1 MTMSTSSITST
12 TGSDAAPA
20 KGPALRDRARTAGRR
35 PMRLRPGAGEQLR
48 GGPFAYVALVL
59 VGIGSLLPLY
69 WTLVAA
75 SHTQD
80 EVLATTPPLLPG
92 GRLPH
97 NLEAAWTQAN
107 LGKAIVNSVVVAGC
121 VTAATLF
128 FCTLAG
134 YAFAKMRFRGRGA
147 LMTAVVATLTIPPQL
162 GVVPLFMVMSG
173 LGWGGRLES
182 VIFPTLVSAFGVFFM
197 RQYLSEALPYELVEA
212 AKVDGANNF
221 RIVRSVVLPVARP
234 AMMVLGMLTFVQ
246 AWNDF
251 FWPYL
256 ALNQQNPTLQVALGR
271 LSASYTPD
279 QSIVMAGAL
288 ISTLP
293 LLVVFVI
300 FGKRIVGG
308 IMSGAV
314 KG

>member
-1 MTMSTSSITST
+1 MTTTST
-12 TGSDAAPA
+12 VTAPDHRRVA
-20 KGPALRDRARTAGRR
+20 KAPVRGESPRR
-35 PMRLRPGAGEQLR
+35 RRFKPGAGRQHHA
-48 GGPFAYVALVL
+48 GPFAYIALAV
-59 VGIGSLLPLY
+59 VGLGSLFPLY

-75 SHTQD
+75 SRTQD
-80 EVLATTPPLLPG
+80 EVLDTSPPLIPG
-92 GRLPH
+92 GNLFN
-97 NLEAAWTQAN
+97 NLEAAWEQAN
-107 LGKAIVNSVVVAGC
+107 LGKAIVNTVIVSASI
-121 VTAATLF
+121 TLATLF

-134 YAFAKMRFRGRGA
+134 YAFAKMRFKGRGV
-147 LMTAVVATLTIPPQL
+147 LMTMVIATLTIPPQL
-162 GVVPLFMVMSG
+162 SVVPLFMMMSDI
-173 LGWGGRLES
+173 GWGGQLES

-197 RQYLSEALPYELVEA
+197 RQYLLEALPYELIEA
-212 AKVDGANNF
+212 GRMDGANNL
-221 RIVRSVVLPVARP
+221 RIVWSIVLPVARP

-256 ALNQQNPTLQVALGR
+256 ALNQQDPTLQVALGQ
-271 LSASYTPD
+271 LSASYVPD

-300 FGKRIVGG
+300 FGKQIVGG

>member
-1 MTMSTSSITST
+1 MTITST
-12 TGSDAAPA
+12 PA
-20 KGPALRDRARTAGRR
+20 KVSAPGRPKPDRRAPRKARLA
-35 PMRLRPGAGEQLR
+35 MGAGDTHKA
-48 GGPFAYVALVL
+48 GPFTYIALIVI
-59 VGIGSLLPLY
+59 GIGSILPLY
-69 WTLVAA
+69 WTFVAA

-80 EVLATTPPLLPG
+80 EVLASTPPFLPG
-92 GRLPH
+92 GRLWH
-97 NLEAAWTQAN
+97 NLQAAWEGAA
-107 LGKAIVNSVVVAGC
+107 LGKAIVNTLIVSASI
-121 VTAATLF
+121 TAATLF

-134 YAFAKMRFRGRGA
+134 YAFAKMRFKGRGW
-147 LMTAVVATLTIPPQL
+147 LMTAVIATLTIPPQL
-162 GVVPLFMVMSG
+162 SVVPLFMMMSDI
-173 LGWGGRLES
+173 GWSGKLES

-197 RQYLSEALPYELVEA
+197 RQYLLEALPYELIEA
-212 AKVDGANNF
+212 AKIDGASNF
-221 RIVRSVVLPVARP
+221 RIVLSVVLPVARP

-256 ALNQQNPTLQVALGR
+256 ALNQQNPTIQVALGQ

-293 LLVVFVI
+293 LLVVFVV
-300 FGKRIVGG
+300 FGKQIVGG

>member
-1 MTMSTSSITST
+1 MTTTSPRTAPDSRHVSKA
-12 TGSDAAPA
+12 AAPGA
-20 KGPALRDRARTAGRR
+20 PSRRNRFQQGAGRQHH
-35 PMRLRPGAGEQLR
+35 A
-48 GGPFAYVALVL
+48 GPFAYFALAV
-59 VGIGSLLPLY
+59 VGIGSLFPLY

-75 SHTQD
+75 SRTQD
-80 EVLATTPPLLPG
+80 EILDTTPPFVPG
-92 GRLPH
+92 GNLFH
-97 NLEAAWTQAN
+97 NLEAAWEQAH
-107 LGKAIVNSVVVAGC
+107 LGKAIWNTLVVSASI
-121 VTAATLF
+121 TAATLF

-162 GVVPLFMVMSG
+162 SVVPLFMMMSDI
-173 LGWGGRLES
+173 GWGGQLES

-197 RQYLSEALPYELVEA
+197 RQYLSEALPYELIEA
-212 AKVDGANNF
+212 GKVDGANNL
-221 RIVRSVVLPVARP
+221 RVVWSIVLPVARP

-256 ALNQQNPTLQVALGR
+256 ALNQENPTLQVALGQ
-271 LSASYTPD
+271 LSASYVPD

-293 LLVVFVI
+293 LLVVFVV

>member
-1 MTMSTSSITST
+1 MTTTSPVTVP
-12 TGSDAAPA
+12 DHRQVPRAAVPGTPPRRSRF
-20 KGPALRDRARTAGRR
+20 KQGAGRQHH
-35 PMRLRPGAGEQLR
+35 A
-48 GGPFAYVALVL
+48 GPFAYFALAV
-59 VGIGSLLPLY
+59 VGIGSLFPLY

-75 SHTQD
+75 SRTQD
-80 EVLATTPPLLPG
+80 EILDTTPPFVPG
-92 GRLPH
+92 GNLFH
-97 NLEAAWTQAN
+97 NLEAAWEQAH
-107 LGKAIVNSVVVAGC
+107 LGKAIWNTLVVSASI
-121 VTAATLF
+121 TAATLF

-162 GVVPLFMVMSG
+162 SVVPLFMMMSDI
-173 LGWGGRLES
+173 GWGGQLES

-197 RQYLSEALPYELVEA
+197 RQYLSEALPYELIEA
-212 AKVDGANNF
+212 GKVDGANNL
-221 RIVRSVVLPVARP
+221 RVVWSIVLPVARP

-256 ALNQQNPTLQVALGR
+256 ALNQENPTLQVALGQ
-271 LSASYTPD
+271 LSASYVPD

-293 LLVVFVI
+293 LLVVFVV

>member
-1 MTMSTSSITST
+1 MTTTSPIKTAADLTPAPPSAP
-12 TGSDAAPA
+12 GS
-20 KGPALRDRARTAGRR
+20 GGRAR
-35 PMRLRPGAGEQLR
+35 LKLGAGQQLK
-48 GGPFAYVALVL
+48 GGPFTYAALVV
-59 VGIGSLLPLY
+59 VGLGSIFPLY

-75 SHTQD
+75 SHDQQR
-80 EVLATTPPLLPG
+80 VLDSPPPLLPG
-92 GRLPH
+92 GRLWS
-97 NLEAAWTQAN
+97 NLQAAWEQAN

-121 VTAATLF
+121 ITVATLF

-134 YAFAKMRFRGRGA
+134 YAFAKMRFRGRGF
-147 LMTAVVATLTIPPQL
+147 LMTAVIATLTIPPQL
-162 GVVPLFMVMSG
+162 SVVPLFMMMSDI
-173 LGWGGRLES
+173 GWGGKLES
-182 VIFPTLVSAFGVFFM
+182 VIFPTLVGAFGVFFM
-197 RQYLSEALPYELVEA
+197 RQYLLEALPYELIEA
-212 AKVDGANNF
+212 AKVDGATNF
-221 RIVRSVVLPVARP
+221 RIVWSVVLPVARP

-251 FWPYL
+251 FWPFL
-256 ALNQQNPTLQVALGR
+256 ALNQQNPTIQVALGQ

-293 LLVVFVI
+293 LLLVFVVF
-300 FGKRIVGG
+300 GKQIVGG

>member
-1 MTMSTSSITST
+1 MTLTSPS
-12 TGSDAAPA
+12 PV
-20 KGPALRDRARTAGRR
+20 KGPAVPSRTAHRAPKRR
-35 PMRLRPGAGEQLR
+35 SRFKPGAGQQLK
-48 GGPFAYVALVL
+48 GGPFAYIALIV

-80 EVLATTPPLLPG
+80 DVLASTPPFLPG
-92 GRLPH
+92 GRLLD
-97 NLEAAWTQAN
+97 NLQAAWDQAH
-107 LGKAIVNSVVVAGC
+107 LGKAIVNSFIVSACITV
-121 VTAATLF
+121 ATLF

-147 LMTAVVATLTIPPQL
+147 LMTGVIATLTIPPQL
-162 GVVPLFMVMSG
+162 SVVPLFMLMSD
-173 LGWGGRLES
+173 LGWSGSLES

-197 RQYLSEALPYELVEA
+197 RQYLSEALPYELIEA
-212 AKVDGANNF
+212 AKIDGANNF
-221 RIVRSVVLPVARP
+221 RIVLSVVLPVARP

-251 FWPYL
+251 FWPFL
-256 ALNQQNPTLQVALGR
+256 SLNAENPTLQVALGQ

-293 LLVVFVI
+293 LLIVFVI
-300 FGKRIVGG
+300 FGKQIVGG

>member
-1 MTMSTSSITST
+1 MTTTSPVTAPDHRQVSR
-12 TGSDAAPA
+12 AAVPGTPSRRSRF
-20 KGPALRDRARTAGRR
+20 KQGAGRQHH
-35 PMRLRPGAGEQLR
+35 A
-48 GGPFAYVALVL
+48 GPFTYFALAV
-59 VGIGSLLPLY
+59 VGIGSLFPLY

-75 SHTQD
+75 SRTQD
-80 EVLATTPPLLPG
+80 EILDTTPPFVPG
-92 GRLPH
+92 GNLFN
-97 NLEAAWTQAN
+97 NLEAAWDQAH
-107 LGKAIVNSVVVAGC
+107 LGKAIWNTLVVSASI
-121 VTAATLF
+121 TAATLF

-162 GVVPLFMVMSG
+162 SVVPLFMMMSDI
-173 LGWGGRLES
+173 GWGGRLES

-197 RQYLSEALPYELVEA
+197 RQYLSEALPYELIEA
-212 AKVDGANNF
+212 GRVDGANNL
-221 RIVRSVVLPVARP
+221 RVVWSIVLPVARP

-256 ALNQQNPTLQVALGR
+256 ALNQENPTLQVALGQ
-271 LSASYTPD
+271 LSASYVPD

-293 LLVVFVI
+293 LLVVFVV

>member
-1 MTMSTSSITST
+1 M
-12 TGSDAAPA
+12 
-20 KGPALRDRARTAGRR
+20 
-35 PMRLRPGAGEQLR
+35 GAGDTHKA
-48 GGPFAYVALVL
+48 GPFTYIALIVI
-59 VGIGSLLPLY
+59 GIGSILPLY
-69 WTLVAA
+69 WTFVAA

-80 EVLATTPPLLPG
+80 EVLASTPPFLPG
-92 GRLPH
+92 GRLWH
-97 NLEAAWTQAN
+97 NLQAAWENAN
-107 LGKAIVNSVVVAGC
+107 LGKAIINTLIVSASI
-121 VTAATLF
+121 TAATLF

-134 YAFAKMRFRGRGA
+134 YAFAKMRFKGRGW
-147 LMTAVVATLTIPPQL
+147 LMTAVIATLTIPPQL
-162 GVVPLFMVMSG
+162 SVVPLFMMMSDI
-173 LGWGGRLES
+173 GWGGKLES

-197 RQYLSEALPYELVEA
+197 RQYLLEALPYELIEA
-212 AKVDGANNF
+212 AKIDGASNF
-221 RIVRSVVLPVARP
+221 RIVLSVVLPVARP

-256 ALNQQNPTLQVALGR
+256 ALNQANPTIQVALGQ

-293 LLVVFVI
+293 LLVVFVV
-300 FGKRIVGG
+300 FGKQIVGG

>member
-1 MTMSTSSITST
+1 MTTTST
-12 TGSDAAPA
+12 VTAPDHRRVSKAAV
-20 KGPALRDRARTAGRR
+20 RDEPPR
-35 PMRLRPGAGEQLR
+35 RLRFKPGAGRQHHA
-48 GGPFAYVALVL
+48 GPFAYVALAV
-59 VGIGSLLPLY
+59 VGLGSLFPLY

-75 SHTQD
+75 SRTQD
-80 EVLATTPPLLPG
+80 EVLDTTPPLLPG
-92 GRLPH
+92 G
-97 NLEAAWTQAN
+97 NLFNNLQAAWEQAN
-107 LGKAIVNSVVVAGC
+107 LGKAIVNTVIVSASI
-121 VTAATLF
+121 TLATLF

-134 YAFAKMRFRGRGA
+134 YAFAKMRFKGRGA
-147 LMTAVVATLTIPPQL
+147 LMTMVIATLTIPPQL
-162 GVVPLFMVMSG
+162 SVVPLFMMMSDI
-173 LGWGGRLES
+173 GWGGQLES

-197 RQYLSEALPYELVEA
+197 RQYLLEALPYELIEA
-212 AKVDGANNF
+212 GRVDGANNL
-221 RIVRSVVLPVARP
+221 RIVWSIVLPVARP

-256 ALNQQNPTLQVALGR
+256 ALNQQNPTLQVALGQ
-271 LSASYTPD
+271 LSASYVPD

-300 FGKRIVGG
+300 FGKQIVGG

>member
-1 MTMSTSSITST
+1 MTTTSPVTAPDHRQVSR
-12 TGSDAAPA
+12 AAVPGTPSRRSRF
-20 KGPALRDRARTAGRR
+20 KQGAGRQHH
-35 PMRLRPGAGEQLR
+35 A
-48 GGPFAYVALVL
+48 GPFAYFALAV
-59 VGIGSLLPLY
+59 VGIGSLFPLY

-75 SHTQD
+75 SRTQD
-80 EVLATTPPLLPG
+80 EVLDTTPPFVPG
-92 GRLPH
+92 GNLFN
-97 NLEAAWTQAN
+97 NLEAAWEQAH
-107 LGKAIVNSVVVAGC
+107 LGKAIWNTLVVSASI
-121 VTAATLF
+121 TAATLF

-134 YAFAKMRFRGRGA
+134 YAFARMRFRGRGA
-147 LMTAVVATLTIPPQL
+147 LMAAVVATLTIPPQL
-162 GVVPLFMVMSG
+162 SVVPLFMMMSDI
-173 LGWGGRLES
+173 GWGGQLES

-197 RQYLSEALPYELVEA
+197 RQYLSEALPYELIEA
-212 AKVDGANNF
+212 GKVDGANNL
-221 RIVRSVVLPVARP
+221 RVVWSIVLPVARP

-256 ALNQQNPTLQVALGR
+256 ALNQENPTLQVALGQ
-271 LSASYTPD
+271 LSASYVPD

-293 LLVVFVI
+293 LLVVFVV

>member
-1 MTMSTSSITST
+1 MTITSPT
-12 TGSDAAPA
+12 QAPGSVRP
-20 KGPALRDRARTAGRR
+20 ARTEHRAPKRASR
-35 PMRLRPGAGEQLR
+35 FRPGAGQQLN
-48 GGPFAYVALVL
+48 GGPFAYIALAV

-69 WTLVAA
+69 WTLVAS

-80 EVLATTPPLLPG
+80 EVLASTPPFLPG
-92 GRLPH
+92 GRLMH
-97 NLEAAWTQAN
+97 NLEAAWNQAH
-107 LGKAIVNSVVVAGC
+107 LGKAIVNSIIVSSCITV
-121 VTAATLF
+121 ATLF

-147 LMTAVVATLTIPPQL
+147 LMTGVIMTLTIPPQL
-162 GVVPLFMVMSG
+162 SVVPLFMLMSD
-173 LGWGGRLES
+173 LGWGGSLES

-197 RQYLSEALPYELVEA
+197 RQYLSEALPYELIEA
-212 AKVDGANNF
+212 AKIDGANNL
-221 RIVRSVVLPVARP
+221 RIVLSIVLPVARP

-256 ALNQQNPTLQVALGR
+256 ALNQQNPTLQVALGQ

>member
-1 MTMSTSSITST
+1 MTITSPT
-12 TGSDAAPA
+12 KVPGS
-20 KGPALRDRARTAGRR
+20 ALPARTVHRAPKR
-35 PMRLRPGAGEQLR
+35 PSRFKPGAGQQLK
-48 GGPFAYVALVL
+48 GGPFAYIALTV

-80 EVLATTPPLLPG
+80 EVLASTPPFLPG
-92 GRLPH
+92 GRLFH
-97 NLEAAWTQAN
+97 NLEAAWTQAH
-107 LGKAIVNSVVVAGC
+107 LGKAIVNSFIVSGC
-121 VTAATLF
+121 ITLATLF

-147 LMTAVVATLTIPPQL
+147 LMTAVIATLTIPPQL
-162 GVVPLFMVMSG
+162 SVVPLFMMMAD
-173 LGWGGRLES
+173 LGWSGSLES

-197 RQYLSEALPYELVEA
+197 RQYLIEALPYELIEA
-212 AKVDGANNF
+212 AKIDGASNF
-221 RIVRSVVLPVARP
+221 RIVRSVVIPVARP

-246 AWNDF
+246 SWNDF

-256 ALNQQNPTLQVALGR
+256 ALTQQNPTLQVALGQ
-271 LSASYTPD
+271 LKASYTPD
-279 QSIVMAGAL
+279 ESIVMAGAL

-300 FGKRIVGG
+300 FGKQIVGG

>member
-1 MTMSTSSITST
+1 MTITST
-12 TGSDAAPA
+12 PAKVAAPGHS
-20 KGPALRDRARTAGRR
+20 KPDRRAPRKARLA
-35 PMRLRPGAGEQLR
+35 MGAGDTHKA
-48 GGPFAYVALVL
+48 GPFTYIALIVI
-59 VGIGSLLPLY
+59 GIGSILPLY
-69 WTLVAA
+69 WTFVAA

-80 EVLATTPPLLPG
+80 EVLASTPPFLPG
-92 GRLPH
+92 GRLWH
-97 NLEAAWTQAN
+97 NLQAAWEGAA
-107 LGKAIVNSVVVAGC
+107 LGKAIVNTLIVSASI
-121 VTAATLF
+121 TAATLF

-134 YAFAKMRFRGRGA
+134 YAFAKMRFRGRGW
-147 LMTAVVATLTIPPQL
+147 LMTAVIATLTIPPQL
-162 GVVPLFMVMSG
+162 SVVPLFMMMSDI
-173 LGWGGRLES
+173 GWSGKLES

-197 RQYLSEALPYELVEA
+197 RQYLLEALPYELIEA
-212 AKVDGANNF
+212 AKIDGASNF
-221 RIVRSVVLPVARP
+221 RIVLSVVLPVARP

-256 ALNQQNPTLQVALGR
+256 ALNQQNPTIQVALGQ

-293 LLVVFVI
+293 LLVVFVV
-300 FGKRIVGG
+300 FGKQIVGG

>member
-1 MTMSTSSITST
+1 M
-12 TGSDAAPA
+12 
-20 KGPALRDRARTAGRR
+20 
-35 PMRLRPGAGEQLR
+35 GAGDTHKA
-48 GGPFAYVALVL
+48 GPFTYIALIVI
-59 VGIGSLLPLY
+59 GIGSILPLY
-69 WTLVAA
+69 WTFVAA

-80 EVLATTPPLLPG
+80 EVLASTPPFLPG
-92 GRLPH
+92 GRLWH
-97 NLEAAWTQAN
+97 NLQAAWEGAA
-107 LGKAIVNSVVVAGC
+107 LGKAIVNTLIVSASI
-121 VTAATLF
+121 TAATLF

-134 YAFAKMRFRGRGA
+134 YAFAKMRFRGRGW
-147 LMTAVVATLTIPPQL
+147 LMTAVIATLTIPPQL
-162 GVVPLFMVMSG
+162 SVVPLFMMMSDI
-173 LGWGGRLES
+173 GWSGKLES

-197 RQYLSEALPYELVEA
+197 RQYLLEALPYELIEA
-212 AKVDGANNF
+212 AKIDGASNF
-221 RIVRSVVLPVARP
+221 RIVLSVVLPVARP

-256 ALNQQNPTLQVALGR
+256 ALNQQNPTIQVALGQ

-293 LLVVFVI
+293 LLVVFVV
-300 FGKRIVGG
+300 FGKQIVGG

>member
-1 MTMSTSSITST
+1 MTLTSPTTARDLSTRSKTPQRASGSS
-12 TGSDAAPA
+12 
-20 KGPALRDRARTAGRR
+20 
-35 PMRLRPGAGEQLR
+35 RLKPGAGRQLH
-48 GGPFAYVALVL
+48 GGPFAYAVL
-59 VGIGSLLPLY
+59 VVVGIASILPLY
-69 WTLVAA
+69 WTFVAA

-80 EVLATTPPLLPG
+80 EVLASTPPFLPG
-92 GRLPH
+92 GRLMH
-97 NLEAAWTQAN
+97 NLTAAWEQAH
-107 LGKAIVNSVVVAGC
+107 LGKAIVNSILVSAC
-121 VTAATLF
+121 ITAATLF
-128 FCTLAG
+128 FCTIAG
-134 YAFAKMRFRGRGA
+134 YAFAKMRFRGRGW
-147 LMTAVVATLTIPPQL
+147 LMTAVIATLTIPPQL
-162 GVVPLFMVMSG
+162 SVVPLFMMMSKI
-173 LGWGGRLES
+173 GWGGHLES

-197 RQYLSEALPYELVEA
+197 RQYLLEALPYELIEA
-212 AKVDGANNF
+212 AKVDGANNA
-221 RIVRSVVLPVARP
+221 RIVWSIVMPVARP

-256 ALNQQNPTLQVALGR
+256 ALNQQNPTLQVALGQ

-293 LLVVFVI
+293 LLLVFVM
-300 FGKRIVGG
+300 FGKQIVGG

>member
-1 MTMSTSSITST
+1 MTTTSPVTAPDHRQASR
-12 TGSDAAPA
+12 AAVPGTPSRRSRF
-20 KGPALRDRARTAGRR
+20 KQGAGR
-35 PMRLRPGAGEQLR
+35 QHHT
-48 GGPFAYVALVL
+48 GPFAYFALAV
-59 VGIGSLLPLY
+59 VGIGSLFPLY

-75 SHTQD
+75 SRTQD
-80 EVLATTPPLLPG
+80 EILDTTPPFVPG
-92 GRLPH
+92 GNLFN
-97 NLEAAWTQAN
+97 NLEAAWEQAH
-107 LGKAIVNSVVVAGC
+107 LGKAIWNTLVVSASI
-121 VTAATLF
+121 TAATLF
-128 FCTLAG
+128 FCTLAY
-134 YAFAKMRFRGRGA
+134 YAFAKMRFKGRGA

-162 GVVPLFMVMSG
+162 SVVPLFMMMSDI
-173 LGWGGRLES
+173 GWGGQLES

-197 RQYLSEALPYELVEA
+197 RQYLSEALPYELIEA
-212 AKVDGANNF
+212 GKVDGANNL
-221 RIVRSVVLPVARP
+221 RVVWSIVLPVARP

-256 ALNQQNPTLQVALGR
+256 ALNQENPTLQVALGQ
-271 LSASYTPD
+271 LSASYVPD

-293 LLVVFVI
+293 LLVVFVV

>member
-1 MTMSTSSITST
+1 MTMTSPTKT
-12 TGSDAAPA
+12 PGV
-20 KGPALRDRARTAGRR
+20 RARQAAHGAPRKQSRFKERAGQQ
-35 PMRLRPGAGEQLR
+35 MK
-48 GGPFAYVALVL
+48 GGPFAYLALII
-59 VGIGSLLPLY
+59 VGIGSIVPLY

-80 EVLATTPPLLPG
+80 EVLNTTPPFLPG
-92 GRLPH
+92 SHLMH
-97 NLEAAWTQAN
+97 NLDAAWNQAH
-107 LGKAIVNSVVVAGC
+107 LGKAIVNSIIVSSC
-121 VTAATLF
+121 ITAATLF

-134 YAFAKMRFRGRGA
+134 YAFAKMRFRGRGG
-147 LMTAVVATLTIPPQL
+147 LMTAVIATLTIPPQL
-162 GVVPLFMVMSG
+162 SVVPLFMLMSDI
-173 LGWGGRLES
+173 GWGGNLES

-197 RQYLSEALPYELVEA
+197 RQYLSEALPYELIEA
-212 AKVDGANNF
+212 AKIDGANNL
-221 RIVRSVVLPVARP
+221 RIVFSIVLPVARP

-256 ALNQQNPTLQVALGR
+256 ALNQQNPTLQVALGQ

-279 QSIVMAGAL
+279 QSIIMAGAL

-293 LLVVFVI
+293 LLVVFVV

>member
-1 MTMSTSSITST
+1 MTTTSPIT
-12 TGSDAAPA
+12 APDHRRVTKSA
-20 KGPALRDRARTAGRR
+20 VQGQPPARR
-35 PMRLRPGAGEQLR
+35 RRFQPGAGRQHHA
-48 GGPFAYVALVL
+48 GPFAYFALVV
-59 VGIGSLLPLY
+59 VGLGSLFPLY

-75 SHTQD
+75 SRTQD
-80 EVLATTPPLLPG
+80 EVLDTTPPLIPG
-92 GRLPH
+92 G
-97 NLEAAWTQAN
+97 NLFNNLQAAWEQAS
-107 LGKAIVNSVVVAGC
+107 LGKAIVNTLIVSSC
-121 VTAATLF
+121 ITLATLF

-134 YAFAKMRFRGRGA
+134 YAFAKMRFKGRNL
-147 LMTAVVATLTIPPQL
+147 LMTMVIATLTIPPQL
-162 GVVPLFMVMSG
+162 SVVPLFMMMSDI
-173 LGWGGRLES
+173 GWGGQLES

-197 RQYLSEALPYELVEA
+197 RQYLIEALPYELIEA
-212 AKVDGANNF
+212 GRMDGANNL
-221 RIVRSVVLPVARP
+221 RIVWSIVLPVARP

-256 ALNQQNPTLQVALGR
+256 ALNQQNPTLQVALGQ
-271 LSASYTPD
+271 LSASYVPD

-300 FGKRIVGG
+300 FGKQIVGG

>member
-1 MTMSTSSITST
+1 MTTTSPITV
-12 TGSDAAPA
+12 P
-20 KGPALRDRARTAGRR
+20 DRRVSKTAGAGEPPRSRR
-35 PMRLRPGAGEQLR
+35 FRPGAGRQHHA
-48 GGPFAYVALVL
+48 GPFAYIALAV
-59 VGIGSLLPLY
+59 VGLGSIFPLY

-75 SHTQD
+75 SRTQD
-80 EVLATTPPLLPG
+80 EILASTPPLLPG
-92 GRLPH
+92 GNLFQ
-97 NLEAAWTQAN
+97 NLEAAWEQAH
-107 LGKAIVNSVVVAGC
+107 LGKAIVNTAIVAGC
-121 VTAATLF
+121 ITAATLF

-134 YAFAKMRFRGRGA
+134 YAFAKMRFKGRGA
-147 LMTAVVATLTIPPQL
+147 LMTAVIATLTIPPQL
-162 GVVPLFMVMSG
+162 SVVPLFMMMSDI
-173 LGWGGRLES
+173 GWGGQLES

-197 RQYLSEALPYELVEA
+197 RQYLLEALPYELIEA
-212 AKVDGANNF
+212 GRVDGANNL
-221 RIVRSVVLPVARP
+221 RIVWSIVLPVARP

-256 ALNQQNPTLQVALGR
+256 ALNQENPTLQVALGQ
-271 LSASYTPD
+271 LSASYVPD

-300 FGKRIVGG
+300 FGKQIVGG

>member
-1 MTMSTSSITST
+1 MTTTSPVTAPDHRQVSR
-12 TGSDAAPA
+12 AAVPGTPSRRSRF
-20 KGPALRDRARTAGRR
+20 KQGAGRQHH
-35 PMRLRPGAGEQLR
+35 A
-48 GGPFAYVALVL
+48 GPFAYFALAV
-59 VGIGSLLPLY
+59 VGIGSLFPLY

-75 SHTQD
+75 SRTQD
-80 EVLATTPPLLPG
+80 EILDTTPPFVPG
-92 GRLPH
+92 GNLFN
-97 NLEAAWTQAN
+97 NLEAAWEQAH
-107 LGKAIVNSVVVAGC
+107 LGKAIWNTLVVSASI
-121 VTAATLF
+121 TAATLF

-134 YAFAKMRFRGRGA
+134 YAFAKMRFRGRGV

-162 GVVPLFMVMSG
+162 SVVPLFMMMSDI
-173 LGWGGRLES
+173 GWGGRLES

-197 RQYLSEALPYELVEA
+197 RQYLSEALPYELIEA
-212 AKVDGANNF
+212 GRVDGANNL
-221 RIVRSVVLPVARP
+221 RVVWSIVLPVARP

-256 ALNQQNPTLQVALGR
+256 ALNQENPTLQVALGQ
-271 LSASYTPD
+271 LSASYVPD

-293 LLVVFVI
+293 LLVVFVV

>member
-1 MTMSTSSITST
+1 MTT
-12 TGSDAAPA
+12 TTTMTTPGTTTAA
-20 KGPALRDRARTAGRR
+20 RR
-35 PMRLRPGAGEQLR
+35 SRLRIGAGQQLKA
-48 GGPFAYVALVL
+48 GPLTYLCLLA
-59 VGIGSLLPLY
+59 VGAGSLFPLY

-75 SHTQD
+75 SHDQQR
-80 EVLATTPPLLPG
+80 VLDSSPPFLPG

-97 NLEAAWTQAN
+97 NLSTAWDQAH
-107 LGKAIVNSVVVAGC
+107 LGVAIANTVIVASC

-134 YAFAKMRFRGRGA
+134 YAFAKLRFRGRGA
-147 LMTAVVATLTIPPQL
+147 LMAGVIATLTVPPQL
-162 GVVPLFMVMSG
+162 SVVPLFMMMSD
-173 LGWGGRLES
+173 LGWGGQLES

-197 RQYLSEALPYELVEA
+197 RQYLLEALPYELIEA
-212 AKVDGANNF
+212 ARVDGATNF

-234 AMMVLGMLTFVQ
+234 AMVVLGMLTFVQ
-246 AWNDF
+246 TWNDF

-256 ALNQQNPTLQVALGR
+256 ALDQQNPTLQVALGQ

-293 LLVVFVI
+293 LLAVFLV
-300 FGKRIVGG
+300 FGRRIVGG

>member
-1 MTMSTSSITST
+1 MTTTSPITAPDHRRVSK
-12 TGSDAAPA
+12 AAVRQEP
-20 KGPALRDRARTAGRR
+20 PSRR
-35 PMRLRPGAGEQLR
+35 RFKPGAGRQHHA
-48 GGPFAYVALVL
+48 GPFAYVALVV
-59 VGIGSLLPLY
+59 VGLGSLFPLY

-75 SHTQD
+75 SRTQD
-80 EVLATTPPLLPG
+80 EVLDTTPPLIPG
-92 GRLPH
+92 GNLFN
-97 NLEAAWTQAN
+97 NLEAAWEQAN
-107 LGKAIVNSVVVAGC
+107 LGKAIVNTVIVSASI
-121 VTAATLF
+121 TAATLF

-134 YAFAKMRFRGRGA
+134 YAFAKMRFKGRGV
-147 LMTAVVATLTIPPQL
+147 LMTAVIATLTIPPQL
-162 GVVPLFMVMSG
+162 SVVPLFMMMSDI
-173 LGWGGRLES
+173 GWGGQLES

-197 RQYLSEALPYELVEA
+197 RQYLLEALPYELIEA
-212 AKVDGANNF
+212 GRMDGANNL
-221 RIVRSVVLPVARP
+221 RIVWSIVLPVARP

-256 ALNQQNPTLQVALGR
+256 ALNQQNPTLQVALGQ
-271 LSASYTPD
+271 LSASYVPD

-300 FGKRIVGG
+300 FGKQIVGG

>member
-1 MTMSTSSITST
+1 MTTTST
-12 TGSDAAPA
+12 VTAPDSRRVSKAAAPGTPPRRGRF
-20 KGPALRDRARTAGRR
+20 KQGAGRQHH
-35 PMRLRPGAGEQLR
+35 A
-48 GGPFAYVALVL
+48 GPFAYFALAV
-59 VGIGSLLPLY
+59 VGIGSLFPLY

-75 SHTQD
+75 SRTQD
-80 EVLATTPPLLPG
+80 EILDTTPPFVPG
-92 GRLPH
+92 G
-97 NLEAAWTQAN
+97 NLFNNLQAAWEQAH
-107 LGKAIVNSVVVAGC
+107 LGKAIWNTLVVSASI
-121 VTAATLF
+121 TAATLF

-162 GVVPLFMVMSG
+162 SVVPLFMMMSDI
-173 LGWGGRLES
+173 GWGGQLES

-197 RQYLSEALPYELVEA
+197 RQYLSEALPYELIEA
-212 AKVDGANNF
+212 GKVDGANNL
-221 RIVRSVVLPVARP
+221 RVVWSIVLPVARP

-256 ALNQQNPTLQVALGR
+256 ALNQENPTLQVALGQ
-271 LSASYTPD
+271 LSASYVPD

-293 LLVVFVI
+293 LLVVFVV